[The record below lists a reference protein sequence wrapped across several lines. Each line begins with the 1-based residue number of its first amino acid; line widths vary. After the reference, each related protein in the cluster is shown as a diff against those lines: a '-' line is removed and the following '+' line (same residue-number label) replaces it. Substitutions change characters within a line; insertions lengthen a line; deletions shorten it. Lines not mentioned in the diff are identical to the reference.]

1 MNATCHPLA
10 DNETYRLQVLRDL
23 EAIDAAASSEFD
35 RIAISAKEEF
45 GVSAA
50 ILALVDEDIVRF
62 AAAAGTSLEQVNRED
77 AFCAYTVL
85 SDAIFVV
92 LDAAAHPIFKDG
104 KLVGDPFNIRFY
116 AGAPLVIDRAVIGA
130 LCLIDPMPRATFGL
144 DERARLTAF
153 ADEAVDQLIAGRQAN
168 SLAAAQNAR
177 KLRMSFA

>member
-1 MNATCHPLA
+1 MNVSCHPLA
-10 DNETYRLQVLRDL
+10 ENESYRLQVLRDL

-35 RIAISAKEEF
+35 RIASLAKDEF
-45 GVSAA
+45 GVSSAMV
-50 ILALVDEDIVRF
+50 ALVDEDIVRF

-85 SDAIFVV
+85 SDAVFVV

-104 KLVGDPFNIRFY
+104 KLVADPFNIRFY

-130 LCLIDPMPRATFGL
+130 LCLVDPEPRTAFGP
-144 DERARLTAF
+144 DERARLSVL
-153 ADEAVDQLIAGRQAN
+153 ADEAVDQMIEKRQAN

-177 KLRMSFA
+177 KLRLSFA